1 LLDARSRRGL
11 LAVAASIVLAGAGAG
26 AAQAA
31 TVTVTGDDGNPVA
44 LAQGA
49 PGSIRNMSPTVGL
62 AFPATPARFSATVTG
77 PDGTAVAGAL
87 TCFTTSSWTR
97 STDYRGNGNYT
108 ITVTNYAKD
117 DTSCKTAT
125 STETYVYA
133 INGSVPL
140 TAPAGP
146 FLIRNPNAFATN
158 TLALPVG
165 LNPGAS
171 TYEVRYAPGG
181 VVGPDGAISGPSEQ
195 SYVNTSTGT
204 TDLRFTAPGAYT
216 VVARAKAGDYYTP
229 WSAPVTVTA
238 IVPFDLD
245 RIAFPDSRGPRYR
258 VTGYVRDKAIR
269 GKVSLALARGKK
281 GGKYKPLGTAT
292 ITSKSTFSKGF
303 TQRRTGVYRLRV
315 HYKGSALAPP
325 VSIVSQIRITR
336 RLFFG

>member
-1 LLDARSRRGL
+1 MLSRRG
-11 LAVAASIVLAGAGAG
+11 VAAALTSIVVALAS
-26 AAQAA
+26 AASAHAAA
-31 TVTVTGDDGNPVA
+31 TITVTGDAGSPVA

-49 PGSIRNMSPTVGL
+49 PATIRNMSPTVGIGF
-62 AFPATPARFSATVTG
+62 ANTDGRFSATVAG
-77 PDGTAVAGAL
+77 PDGVAVSSPL
-87 TCFTTSSWTR
+87 SCFTNDNWTR
-97 STDYRGNGNYT
+97 ITDFRGNGNYT
-108 ITVTNYAKD
+108 ITITNYAKA

-281 GGKYKPLGTAT
+281 GGKYKSLGTAT